1 MNRQKQYLAD
11 NVDTEGNVFP
21 TIGENIRYG
30 AKGITLPYITGITN
44 VRLLTLI
51 IDNEGY
57 LELSED
63 VDIISIPDSNK
74 GTVTLECASN
84 IACSYPIMISNTNA
98 NAYSSVYLVN
108 TESDNKITISNCP
121 FNSVCVLLIGD
132 KV

>member
-11 NVDTEGNVFP
+11 NVDVEGNAFP

-30 AKGITLPYITGITN
+30 AKGVTLPDITGITN
-44 VRLLTLI
+44 VRLLTII
-51 IDNEGY
+51 IDNAGCI
-57 LELSED
+57 ELSED
-63 VDIISIPDSNK
+63 VDIIPIADSNK
-74 GTVTLECASN
+74 STLTLECGSN

-108 TESDNKITISNCP
+108 TEIDNKVTISNCP
-121 FNSVCVLLIGD
+121 FDSVCVLLIGD

>member
-11 NVDTEGNVFP
+11 NVDAEGNVFP

-30 AKGITLPYITGITN
+30 AKGITLPDITGVTN
-44 VRLLTLI
+44 VRLLTII
-51 IDNEGY
+51 IDNYGY
-57 LELSED
+57 IELSED
-63 VDIISIPDSNK
+63 VDIINIVDSNK
-74 GTVTLECASN
+74 STVTLECGSN

-98 NAYSSVYLVN
+98 NACSSVYLVN
-108 TESDNKITISNCP
+108 TEIDNKVTISNCP